1 MGKKQKKKEKITYID
16 DGSSVADMSALDS
29 KDGQNKPP
37 RTEAPGRTR
46 APLKEQ
52 FKTFFDAQRMMFL
65 PMLAVLGIIA
75 LAFLLVYLIL

>member
-1 MGKKQKKKEKITYID
+1 MGKKQNKKEKITYVD
-16 DGSSVADMSALDS
+16 DGSSVADMSVLDGKGKS
-29 KDGQNKPP
+29 KKSP
-37 RTEAPGRTR
+37 RTEAPGRSR

-52 FKTFFDAQRMMFL
+52 WQTFRDAQRMLFL

>member
-1 MGKKQKKKEKITYID
+1 MGKKQKKKETITYID

-29 KDGQNKPP
+29 KDGQKKPP
-37 RTEAPGRTR
+37 RAEAPGRAR